1 MPGGVAG
8 VAAIIVAPLCR
19 LQSLQVTDLIMDSS
33 GMLNHITLA
42 RTLILFVAVTFSGCS
57 GLSLASGR
65 LELDDLASL
74 RPSRTSYDD
83 VIVRCGQPLRE
94 VHTDGE
100 IRATYAFEQ
109 EAASLS
115 NIDGK
120 GFVRGVG
127 GFVSTYP
134 MGQGEVTLVF
144 DAKTRLYKTRQW
156 QSTKALQVPLTTPN

>member
-1 MPGGVAG
+1 MG
-8 VAAIIVAPLCR
+8 
-19 LQSLQVTDLIMDSS
+19 SF
-33 GMLNHITLA
+33 GMQNHITWI
-42 RTLILFVAVTFSGCS
+42 RTLILIAIVTFSGCS
-57 GLSLASGR
+57 GLSSESGR

-74 RPSRTSYDD
+74 KPSRTSYDA
-83 VIVRCGQPLRE
+83 VIARCGQPLRE
-94 VHTDGE
+94 VQTDGE

-127 GFVSTYP
+127 GFVNTYP
-134 MGQGEVTLVF
+134 IGQGEVTLVF
-144 DAKTRLYKTRQW
+144 DAKTRLYKNRQW